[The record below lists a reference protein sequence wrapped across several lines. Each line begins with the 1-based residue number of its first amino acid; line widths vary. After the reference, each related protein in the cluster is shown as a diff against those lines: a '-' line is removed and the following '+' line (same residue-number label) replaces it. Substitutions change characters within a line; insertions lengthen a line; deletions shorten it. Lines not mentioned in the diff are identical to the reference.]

1 MESHRDDLD
10 LAAELR
16 ALRPTPRPAFAA
28 ALDSRAA
35 AGFPRSARLQRSP
48 VRRAGNLLRAV
59 PARRLPALAGA
70 CAVAA
75 IAIATAV
82 VATSESG
89 RGTSPTSLFSAAATT
104 AAPPKDNS
112 SAASGRATVAPLPS
126 AAAPAVAPNVAEAP
140 GPGPYAP
147 NVAHR
152 DVERSAQ
159 IVLGAEASEV
169 RSAAAKVFETVQ
181 AYHGI
186 VLSSSISDG
195 AAGEAGA
202 SFELLIPSGRLDD
215 AMAAFSA
222 IAEVRSRHE
231 STADVTAPTIGLGER
246 LRDARARVSSL
257 LAQLAGAETE
267 VERKALEA
275 KLRSERR
282 NVAALQAR
290 LTSLRR
296 RTHLSGVSLRI
307 ETGGSVSR
315 NNGWGV
321 DRALGDAGHILS
333 VAAGV
338 SLVGLAILVPPVLIC
353 LLAWLARR
361 TWIRRRREHALG

>member
-1 MESHRDDLD
+1 
-10 LAAELR
+10 
-16 ALRPTPRPAFAA
+16 
-28 ALDSRAA
+28 
-35 AGFPRSARLQRSP
+35 
-48 VRRAGNLLRAV
+48 
-59 PARRLPALAGA
+59 
-70 CAVAA
+70 
-75 IAIATAV
+75 
-82 VATSESG
+82 
-89 RGTSPTSLFSAAATT
+89 
-104 AAPPKDNS
+104 
-112 SAASGRATVAPLPS
+112 
-126 AAAPAVAPNVAEAP
+126 
-140 GPGPYAP
+140 
-147 NVAHR
+147 
-152 DVERSAQ
+152 
-159 IVLGAEASEV
+159 
-169 RSAAAKVFETVQ
+169 
-181 AYHGI
+181 
-186 VLSSSISDG
+186 
-195 AAGEAGA
+195 
-202 SFELLIPSGRLDD
+202 
-215 AMAAFSA
+215 MAAFSA

-296 RTHLSGVSLRI
+296 RTHLSSVSLRI

-321 DRALGDAGHILS
+321 DKALGDAGHILS

-361 TWIRRRREHALG
+361 TWIRRKREHALG